1 MNNLQT
7 GQASKQE
14 LLPLLLSVSL
24 EFRTQNLFRFLLLM
38 PTWLPTSSPRAGSAG
53 SAPRG
58 PRPPAPQP
66 GTLTR
71 CCWMLAWRSSACGLV
86 RTRWLEPQLRRWM
99 LPTAVQAISHLY
111 LPPPPHLPTPLAS
124 SLRPGHQETC
134 FQRSFKSNRNCSCS
148 NKMLQ
153 FQLLRIQR
161 VVFPEHAWQLAQS
174 SKVSS
179 HMGKACAQLSRRG
192 VG

>member
-111 LPPPPHLPTPLAS
+111 LPPPRTCPHRWPPASDLGTKKPAFKGHSNQTITVPVATKCFNFNFSGYNVSYFQNMPGSWLSLQRYLPTWGKHVP
-124 SLRPGHQETC
+124 
-134 FQRSFKSNRNCSCS
+134 SF
-148 NKMLQ
+148 LGG
-153 FQLLRIQR
+153 
-161 VVFPEHAWQLAQS
+161 E
-174 SKVSS
+174 
-179 HMGKACAQLSRRG
+179 
-192 VG
+192 